1 MIKIIFLKQFIA
13 KIALFFLTFIFLNAC
28 NTTKRVPAH
37 KKLLVETQVNVNSK
51 KNKDD
56 EVNNQLYQKRNSS
69 FLGLKIRLTLFNWA
83 KPKSD
88 STFAL
93 WLNKRPQRKRNLNQ
107 LLSQKQ
113 VGRLQ
118 KSFFVA
124 GISNQ
129 LKKIG
134 EAPVIFDSLSTNK
147 SVKRLNYYYFNK
159 GFFDVKTSYT
169 IDTSLVKK
177 IKIKYATLLGTAFII
192 DSLKSTIDTPILD
205 SLYKS
210 KKSLSLVKSNTQ
222 FKTSDFESERIRIS
236 TDFRNNGAFYFQ
248 PNYISYDID
257 TVQTDKKV
265 NVKLLIKNFSYR
277 EGDSSKTK
285 PFKLYKLSKVNIFPD
300 HTTGKNQMQIT
311 DSVNFRKFTFL
322 VEKKLKYRPKSITNA
337 IFLIPGN
344 TYSDIDDG
352 LTRKYISNL
361 RIFNFPSITYSV
373 DPTDDKKLI
382 ANIYLTA
389 LKKYSLNPSIDFTRS
404 NIQLFGI
411 AGNLGFGIKNVFNGA
426 ETFEIALRGNL
437 GASQDFANPN
447 NRFFNIFEYG
457 IDAKLNFPRIVFP
470 VNTDKIVRK
479 RMFPNTVF
487 SIGFAQQTNIG
498 LDKQNFTSAFT
509 YNWTPKKNNS
519 FRFDLFNI
527 QFVKNVNKSNYFNIY
542 RSSYNALSTLSK
554 LYPTNPLYY
563 DTDSGELNIELGTNG
578 FLNDVLGS
586 NPTIFPSDVD
596 LKIIRSINERKTRL
610 TENNLIFASSASLSK
625 TSREGLFDENFYTFK
640 AKIESAGNVLSL
652 FARAAKELKNQSGAN
667 TIFEV
672 EYSQYIKTEFE
683 YVKHWDL
690 SDKKVVA
697 IRTFTGIA
705 IPYGNSKNVPFSR
718 SYFAGGSNDNRAWQ
732 PYTLGPGSSGGIND
746 FNEANLK
753 IALNA
758 EFRFNIVGKINGGLF
773 ADAGNIWNVLDNVTD
788 QSYKFKGI
796 SSLQEIAIGTGFGL
810 RYDQGLFVLRLD
822 LGFKTFNPA
831 KANGEKW
838 GKEFNFTQ
846 SVINI
851 GINYPF

>member
-1 MIKIIFLKQFIA
+1 MKQFGT
-13 KIALFFLTFIFLNAC
+13 KIVLFSLTIFFLNAC
-28 NTTKRVPAH
+28 NTTKRVPAN
-37 KKLLVETQVNVNSK
+37 KRLLVENQINVNSK
-51 KNKDD
+51 KNTDD
-56 EVNNQLYQKRNSS
+56 EVNSQLYQKPNSS

-88 STFAL
+88 STFAV
-93 WLNKRPQRKRNLNQ
+93 WLNKKPKRKQHLTQ
-107 LLSQKQ
+107 FLSQKQ
-113 VGRLQ
+113 VGRLG
-118 KSFFVA
+118 KSFIVA

-134 EAPVIFDSLSTNK
+134 EAPVVFDTVSANK
-147 SVKRLNYYYFNK
+147 SVKRLNYYHFNK
-159 GFFDVKTSYT
+159 GFFDVKTFFSA
-169 IDTSLVKK
+169 DTSVAKK
-177 IKIKYATLLGTAFII
+177 VKIKYNTTLGTPFVI
-192 DSLKSTIDTPILD
+192 DSLKTAIETPILD
-205 SLYKS
+205 SLYRSNKL
-210 KKSLSLVKSNTQ
+210 LSFVKPNSQ
-222 FKTSDFESERIRIS
+222 YKTSDFEAERTRIS

-248 PNYISYDID
+248 PNYISYDLD
-257 TVQTDKKV
+257 TLKTNKKI
-265 NVKLLIKNFSYR
+265 NVKLVVKNHSFR
-277 EGDSSKTK
+277 EGDSTKTK
-285 PFKLYKLSKVNIFPD
+285 PFKLYKLSKVVIFPD
-300 HTTGKNQMQIT
+300 HTNSKNQLKIT
-311 DSVNFRKFTFL
+311 DTVSFKKFVFL
-322 VEKKLKYRPKSITNA
+322 VEKKLKYKPKAITNA

-344 TYSDIDDG
+344 TYSDLDDA
-352 LTRKYISNL
+352 LTRKYISSL

-373 DPTDDKKLI
+373 DPDDDEKLI
-382 ANIYLTA
+382 ANIYLTPR
-389 LKKYSLNPSIDFTRS
+389 KKFSFNPAIDFTRS

-411 AGNLGFGIKNVFNGA
+411 SGNLGFGIKNVFNGA

-457 IDAKLNFPRIVFP
+457 IDAKLNFPSIVFP
-470 VNTDKIVRK
+470 VNTDKIIRK
-479 RMFPNTVF
+479 RMFPNTVL
-487 SIGFAQQTNIG
+487 SVGFAQQTNIG
-498 LDKQNFTSAFT
+498 LDKQNFTSSFT
-509 YNWTPKKNNS
+509 YNWTPKKSTS

-542 RSSYNALSTLSK
+542 QSSYNALSTISK

-563 DTDSGELNIELGTNG
+563 NGFNELEIEQGTNG
-578 FLNDVLGS
+578 FLNDVLGV
-586 NPTIFPSDVD
+586 NPSLFPSDTD
-596 LKIIRSINERKTRL
+596 LKIIRSINERKLRL
-610 TENNLIFASSASLSK
+610 TENNLIFASSLSFSK
-625 TSREGLFDENFYTFK
+625 TSREGLFDENFYTFRSK
-640 AKIESAGNVLSL
+640 VESAGNVLSL

-683 YVKHWDL
+683 FVKHWDL
-690 SDKKVVA
+690 TSKKVFA
-697 IRTFTGIA
+697 IRSFTGIA
-705 IPYGNSKNVPFSR
+705 IPYGNSRSIPFSR

-732 PYTLGPGSSGGIND
+732 PYTLGPGSSGGVND

-758 EFRFNIVGKINGGLF
+758 EFRFNIIGRINGGLF

-796 SSLQEIAIGTGFGL
+796 SSLRELAIGTGFGL

-831 KANGEKW
+831 KAEGEKW
-838 GKEFNFTQ
+838 GKEINLTQ